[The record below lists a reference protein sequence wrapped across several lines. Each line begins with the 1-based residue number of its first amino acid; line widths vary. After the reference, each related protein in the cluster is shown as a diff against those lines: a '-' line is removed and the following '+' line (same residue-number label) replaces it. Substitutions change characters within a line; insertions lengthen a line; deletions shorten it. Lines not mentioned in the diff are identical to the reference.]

1 MLLGIVNLV
10 LDMKFRKAIKDKN
23 FRKFA
28 EGYDCAVVMKTLDNR
43 SGKRFIF
50 KNGTFAS
57 DNVLDEFDGAL
68 VWKDNLTAIKALAQ
82 GTDQGIYEAV
92 QKHNATIL
100 GPLHVFNWFGSA
112 MNLVMGR
119 TRPR

>member
-1 MLLGIVNLV
+1 MLLQIVNLV
-10 LDMKFRKAIKDKN
+10 LDAKFRQASKDKD

-28 EGYDCAVVMKTLDNR
+28 AGYDCSVVMKTLDNR

-50 KNGTFAS
+50 KNGTYAS
-57 DNVLDEFDGAL
+57 DNVLDEFDSAL
-68 VWKDNLTAIKALAQ
+68 VWKDNLTALKALLA
-82 GTDQGIYEAV
+82 GNDQAIYEEV
-92 QKHNATIL
+92 QKHNAFFL
-100 GPLHVFNWFGSA
+100 GPVHIFNWFGSA